1 MGKIFYI
8 MGKSAAGKDKIYQSL
23 MDRESLG
30 LHRLILYTTRPIRS
44 GEIEGNEYF
53 FVDNSYFD
61 QMIQAGK
68 VIEYRSYDTVQG
80 VWTYFTVNDE
90 QLDLERWDYLGIGT
104 LESYEKLKAYFGED
118 SLCPIY
124 VQVEDGQRLRRALTR
139 EDKQPVPQYAEVCRR
154 FLTDSQDF
162 SEEKIEKA
170 GIHRRFEN
178 RDLEECIREIEVYI
192 RQEINRVELSE
203 D

>member
-1 MGKIFYI
+1 MTKVSESPTRILPP
-8 MGKSAAGKDKIYQSL
+8 MAGR
-23 MDRESLG
+23 MPP
-30 LHRLILYTTRPIRS
+30 T
-44 GEIEGNEYF
+44 EIVGSQWPSRRMWEIIDVVVVF
-53 FVDNSYFD
+53 P
-61 QMIQAGK
+61 
-68 VIEYRSYDTVQG
+68 
-80 VWTYFTVNDE
+80 W
-90 QLDLERWDYLGIGT
+90 
-104 LESYEKLKAYFGED
+104 
-118 SLCPIY
+118 